1 MHELGREEALEILG
15 SAPVAHV
22 GVIDGDV
29 PYVTPM
35 SFVVDGDAIYF
46 RTMAGKKLHAL
57 ERSPKVC
64 VETSRFDEETGDWE
78 SVIVMGTADVVEDR
92 DLKENTV
99 SLLYRKYDKVMG
111 SPLDGA
117 GAPRPDAMLVEVV
130 RVRIEKV
137 TGMTSG
143 RGFAARSKPGRL

>member
-1 MHELGREEALEILG
+1 MHEIDRDEALAILD
-15 SAPVAHV
+15 AATVAHV
-22 GVIDGDV
+22 GMIDGDV

-35 SFVVDGDAIYF
+35 SFVVDGDSILF

-57 ERSPKVC
+57 ERNPKVC
-64 VETSRFDEETGDWE
+64 VEVSRFDEETGDWE
-78 SVIVMGTADVVEDR
+78 SVIVMGTAEVVADR
-92 DLKENTV
+92 DLKETTV

-111 SPLDGA
+111 SPLTRA
-117 GAPRPDAMLVEVV
+117 GAPSTDASLVEVV
-130 RVRIEKV
+130 RVRIEGV